1 MAKESEVD
9 IDRDQLTH
17 LGFFFCWHDQVYSLY
32 SIRQFSVYILDI
44 KVKHIGTSSI
54 PGLAGA
60 VLLTAM

>member
-32 SIRQFSVYILDI
+32 SIRQFSVYI
-44 KVKHIGTSSI
+44 KVKHIGTSSR